1 MSKVTIS
8 TMTATQDPIPQD
20 LIGLTVETLQNLQT
34 DLNPV
39 PDQHLDTAYFPDNDI
54 EPTFNAD
61 THKKGSAI
69 LTPDPVTKITDIT
82 YNVDALDAGE
92 LADVLAARKSAKIKL
107 LKVEGMVRIHA
118 LFPAISTWDELMLVK
133 ENWLSI
139 APTARTPTPKFLSLI
154 NTFVAGSDAADDI
167 NAMADVTVIDAY
179 NVSTDP
185 SWPT

>member
-1 MSKVTIS
+1 MQ
-8 TMTATQDPIPQD
+8 ATSEPIPKD
-20 LIGLTVETLQNLQT
+20 LIGLAVETLQNLQA

-39 PDQHLDTAYFPDNDI
+39 PDQHLDTEYWPDNDI

-61 THKKGSAI
+61 THKKGSPI

-92 LADVLAARKSAKIKL
+92 LADLLAARKPAKINL
-107 LKVEGMVRIHA
+107 LKVEGMARINA

-139 APTARTPTPKFLSLI
+139 AAAARNPTPKFLALI
-154 NTFVAGSDAADDI
+154 NTFIAGSDAADEI
-167 NAMADVTVIDAY
+167 NAMGNIALIDAY
-179 NVSTDP
+179 SVVTGP
-185 SWPT
+185 SWPV